1 MTNFCNDTKA
11 GKHGVN
17 AQFWMNYINMVNIYM
32 LFSRAVR
39 TNDVELFCFMLEFG
53 NNLNKVG
60 YLSDC
65 HQILLPDS
73 QWIKYLRVQ

>member
-39 TNDVELFCFMLEFG
+39 TNDVELFCFMFG
-53 NNLNKVG
+53 KMIEIILAANQPNYSCYMLHVFI
-60 YLSDC
+60 LS
-65 HQILLPDS
+65 
-73 QWIKYLRVQ
+73 